1 MSEGG
6 GKKAY
11 SVDAMNLTSVQ
22 RIDPCA
28 VAIVDKSTHAALY
41 NFDATKEEWTKTD
54 VEGPLL
60 IYKRADRPAHSMI
73 IANRQSLLDHIE
85 PITSTLRIWEKSPY
99 IFFKKTEENE
109 ITGLWF
115 YEREDCKRIYKLLTK
130 LLNENSTQSPPAVPL
145 APDTNFDVLSL
156 LSRTHDHNM
165 AAPSSGEH
173 ISNTNIRGA
182 GVFNQTSLKDGGFEM
197 PVMLQKLLCEESATA
212 KRTMPIK
219 GAVSADQIEKQFV
232 HGDASQLLLDRLAI
246 NDVRL
251 APNCSSAS
259 LAALSTTAVG
269 GSDSGTIPDE
279 MVSAEQSFSGST
291 FSNKPPRNAAELK
304 RSSSADDTTPAP
316 VPLTKEQMLQALT
329 HMLRTDDDFVVQLHR
344 AYVDSL
350 NYRLGL

>member
-6 GKKAY
+6 SKKAY

-28 VAIVDKSTHAALY
+28 IAIVDKSTHAALY

-54 VEGPLL
+54 IEGPLL
-60 IYKRADRPAHSMI
+60 IYKRADRPAYSMI

-115 YEREDCKRIYKLLTK
+115 YEREDCKRIYNLLTK

-156 LSRTHDHNM
+156 LSRTHDHNVT
-165 AAPSSGEH
+165 PPSGEH
-173 ISNTNIRGA
+173 ISNTNTRGT
-182 GVFNQTSLKDGGFEM
+182 GVFNRTSLKDGGFEM
-197 PVMLQKLLCEESATA
+197 PVMLQKLLCEESTTA
-212 KRTMPIK
+212 KRTMPVK

-246 NDVRL
+246 NDIRM

-279 MVSAEQSFSGST
+279 M
-291 FSNKPPRNAAELK
+291 RNAAELK

-329 HMLRTDDDFVVQLHR
+329 HLLRTDDDFVVQLHR